1 MAVNPQTKFE
11 PLEIHLLGPVEIK
24 FQGEPLK
31 IGRRLERVI
40 LYYLAGEHRPISRSD
55 LIDILWPK
63 ANQADPRRALRTALS
78 RLRRQLP
85 NPDLIKTEFDKVWL
99 DTDHCIIDLL
109 MFEQRSHRLLN
120 ILDAY
125 HNNRSLPAQI
135 AHQLEETVS
144 LWHGEGFILGEDL
157 SAYPELEL
165 WRQTQ
170 NLSLE
175 HYRRSLI
182 YRLGEHYRAAG
193 RPEMAL
199 SHLIQI
205 VQGDLLNANL
215 HLAILDI
222 LTQIGR
228 HQEVVDYC
236 DNLEEAYDREYRIT
250 LPDVILS
257 RYQYAQIQTNL
268 NKNLPTVDWPIP
280 LTMQLQMVGRAEEL
294 SKLRNA
300 FFQGGVVVIRG
311 ELGSGKTRLVQELYH
326 TLTPKPLLLAAP
338 SYKFENPLP
347 LSPIIHCLRHQLP
360 EDILEEIDPVWLDQM
375 VLLLPE
381 LKEKQGLGR
390 QDRPAIT
397 PSGQQNLFEA
407 LLHVCSSATKK
418 YGRIL
423 MYLDDA
429 QWVDSQTLQAL
440 SYFVMHGFF
449 GKNAVLVIAYSTKEP
464 NPNLEAMIDQIHGTC
479 SLEIIQI
486 SHLTPDEIAALVQQV
501 VNKPLPSA
509 MIDRLFIETNGNPLF
524 TLEIIR
530 NLLDQP
536 QELERYQASDPFPLP
551 ESIQAIF
558 RRRLSQLDVEE
569 RHILLCAAVLGDS
582 FSAQLLKAIT
592 QQDKTSDQS
601 FLDPLIIA
609 GFINASPGNLPS
621 DIFHFAHAKMH
632 EFVLKEAIPIQKQTI
647 HRLVARHLVEEQQ
660 AKQNAGVIADHF
672 LKGGKIKDAFDWY
685 LISAE
690 SAWIVAA
697 KEEAQK
703 AYQQAE
709 KLYLNAH
716 EGTFS
721 INDASLLYQQWGEF
735 AYQSI
740 QIDILEETGTKLQYL
755 GEKEHIP
762 RLIGISKIALA
773 NACLLRRD
781 IDTGLKVIQ
790 EAINLID
797 SRDDP
802 LTYIRAVLREGSLY
816 WLKFDIDQAAQVA
829 DTALNLIKKT
839 ESASPD
845 LMSLEFYARY
855 IITMCLYA
863 KGEGATA
870 LNYLQETRDMF
881 TDRLNP
887 FDQMRIFYLFSY
899 VHLLMANY
907 EECIDYSL
915 QGYKFAGSMEHD
927 YTAEICLVHLS
938 NANFFQGHLD
948 EAYGF
953 AVEALK
959 MGEKN
964 NHKHII
970 AFANCALGD
979 IFGALDNFV
988 LAAKHYRVAQLRL
1001 GFRQTTITQLDTDL
1015 RLANLFI
1022 WHQNFKEAKPILS
1035 PVLEITKKVD
1045 SKHLL
1050 SQALILSGNCDL
1062 IEGSEN
1068 LAEDKFNQALEIA
1081 QSNGLKYQNHW
1092 CKLQKA
1098 QLAIAHGN
1106 LTFAG
1111 NILREI
1117 LSNENQFNVA
1127 WFELYALGICAKIQK
1142 LSNQVIIPHLQT
1154 RYSTFVNKIET
1165 HTQSPHLSEM
1175 LLKAKERWW
1184 EGLRIP

>member
-1 MAVNPQTKFE
+1 M
-11 PLEIHLLGPVEIK
+11 LGPIEIL
-24 FQGEPLK
+24 FQGDPLK
-31 IGRRLERVI
+31 ISRRLERVM
-40 LYYLAGEHRPISRSD
+40 LYYLAGEHRPISRTE
-55 LIDILWPK
+55 LIDILWPH
-63 ANQADPRRALRTALS
+63 AQQTDPRRALRTALS

-85 NPDLIKTEFDKVWL
+85 DLELIKTELDKVWL
-99 DTDHCIIDLL
+99 DTEHCYIDLL
-109 MFEQRSHRLLN
+109 MFEQRSKRILN

-135 AHQLEETVS
+135 AQQLEETVS

-157 SAYPELEL
+157 SAYPELVL

-170 NLSLE
+170 NNTLE

-182 YRLGEHYRAAG
+182 YRLGEHNRAAG
-193 RPEMAL
+193 HPEMAL
-199 SHLIQI
+199 SYFMQI
-205 VQGDLLNANL
+205 VQGDLLNVNL

-236 DNLEEAYDREYRIT
+236 DNLEEAYDREYQIS
-250 LPDVILS
+250 LPDPILT
-257 RYQYAQIQTNL
+257 RYQYAQIQINL
-268 NKNLPTVDWPIP
+268 NQNLPARDWPIP

-294 SKLRNA
+294 TELRNA
-300 FFQGGVVVIRG
+300 FFQGGVVVIKG
-311 ELGSGKTRLVQELYH
+311 ELGCGKTRLVQELYH

-360 EDILEEIDPVWLDQM
+360 EDVLEEIDPIWLDQM
-375 VLLLPE
+375 ALLLPE
-381 LKEKQGLGR
+381 LKEKQGIGQL
-390 QDRPAIT
+390 DRPALT

-407 LLHVCSSATKK
+407 LLQVCSSAVRK

-423 MYLDDA
+423 LYLDDA

-440 SYFVMHGFF
+440 SYFALHGFF

-464 NPNLEAMIDQIHGTC
+464 NPNLEAMIDQIRGTC
-479 SLEIIQI
+479 SLQIIQI

-501 VNKPLPSA
+501 VGKPLPSA

-530 NLLDQP
+530 SLLDQP
-536 QELERYQASDPFPLP
+536 QQLERYQASDPFPLP

-558 RRRLSQLDVEE
+558 RRRLSQLYVEE

-582 FSAQLLKAIT
+582 FSAQLLKAIA

-609 GFINASPGNLPS
+609 GFINTSPGNKPS
-621 DIFHFAHAKMH
+621 DMFHFAHAKMH

-647 HRLVARHLVEEQQ
+647 HRLVARHLVKEQQ

-672 LKGGKIKDAFDWY
+672 LKGGRIKDAFDWY

-697 KEEAQK
+697 KEEAQR

-716 EGTFS
+716 DGTFD
-721 INDASLLYQQWGEF
+721 IFDASRLYQQWGEF

-755 GEKEHIP
+755 GEKEQIP

-790 EAINLID
+790 EALNQINFKD
-797 SRDDP
+797 NP
-802 LTYIRAVLREGSLY
+802 LTYIRAKLREGSLF
-816 WLKFDIDQAAQVA
+816 WLKFDIDQAEQAA
-829 DTALNLIKKT
+829 ETAINLIEKT
-839 ESASPD
+839 ESDSPD
-845 LMSLEFYARY
+845 LTSLGFYARY
-855 IITMCLYA
+855 VFTMCLYA
-863 KGEGATA
+863 KGEGTTA
-870 LNYLQETRDMF
+870 LSYLQETNDIF
-881 TDRLNP
+881 TDQLNP
-887 FDQMRIFYLFSY
+887 FDLMRIYYLFSY
-899 VHLLMANY
+899 IHLLMANY

-915 QGYKFAGSMEHD
+915 QGYKIAESMAHD

-953 AVEALK
+953 AAEALK

-964 NHKHII
+964 NHRHIV

-979 IFGALDNFV
+979 IYGALDNFV

-1001 GFRQTTITQLDTDL
+1001 GFTETTITQLDSDL

-1022 WHQNFKEAKPILS
+1022 WHQNLKEAKPLLS
-1035 PVLEITKKVD
+1035 PVLEITKQVD
-1045 SKHLL
+1045 AKHLL
-1050 SQALILSGNCDL
+1050 SQGLILSGNCDL
-1062 IEGSEN
+1062 IEGSDG
-1068 LAEDKFNQALEIA
+1068 LAETKFDQALEIA
-1081 QSNGLKYQNHW
+1081 QSNGLKYQILW

-1098 QLAIAHGN
+1098 QLAISHGK
-1106 LTFAG
+1106 LTSAG
-1111 NILREI
+1111 EI
-1117 LSNENQFNVA
+1117 LIEIQDNEHNFNVA
-1127 WFELYALGICAKIQK
+1127 WFKLYAMGMCAKIQRQ
-1142 LSNQVIIPHLQT
+1142 SNLTIIPNLQISF
-1154 RYSTFVNKIET
+1154 STFANKIEA
-1165 HTQSPHLSEM
+1165 HTQSPPLSEM
-1175 LLKAKERWW
+1175 FLKARQHWW
-1184 EGLRIP
+1184 EGINSL